1 MGNALWGFGWGDI
14 LQECG
19 RGRFGHSL
27 RIMGCGILDCA
38 KLGSIR
44 LSEAQTSLVEQLDKT

>member
-1 MGNALWGFGWGDI
+1 MHCGVWGGATSSK
-14 LQECG
+14 ECG

-27 RIMGCGILDCA
+27 RIIGCGILDCA

-44 LSEAQTSLVEQLDKT
+44 LSEAQTSLVEQLDKM